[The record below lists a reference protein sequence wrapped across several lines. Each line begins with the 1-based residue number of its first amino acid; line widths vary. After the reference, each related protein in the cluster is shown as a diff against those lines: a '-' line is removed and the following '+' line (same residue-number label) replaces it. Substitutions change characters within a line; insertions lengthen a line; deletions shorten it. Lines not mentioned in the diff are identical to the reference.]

1 MSLKHP
7 QLLCSL
13 SFELKTLISE
23 FEPEFTHLTKSL
35 CNEKI
40 TRSSK
45 PLFGNLSFSKWSLFP
60 IKNRLLIKNTEVKET
75 LGPFDYVTSENDN
88 EVHWYPNFADYYLF
102 GFYSGPL
109 LAQDELQVLEHPSL
123 GSLRQALIHDTSLPK
138 NATPLTRKNG
148 VPTPVLIYNVP
159 RQAILDIAPNKEKGR
174 PFGLYGNQF
183 ARTNRKVVLDAVSIL
198 NPPTWSNIYAM
209 EAPKYGLGKYTLS
222 QIKEIFSSCY
232 TSFSAAKLVSQEE
245 ENFGFDQT
253 LYILENSNQKETE
266 KEKTENEKEE
276 KKEKEMENEVE
287 KENGKKKKE
296 PIEENIE
303 NEKENVNDKEKEKE
317 KTMEENKENEKEIL
331 DFVEIPRVRKVP
343 RKVILHLGHWG
354 CGAYGGNK
362 VLMTLLQLLA
372 AKAAG
377 ADNVYYHTFTKIG
390 SESFSKG
397 VESFENLLQ
406 EVIEKENL
414 LNIEKTLK
422 KIEEMNF
429 EWGESDR
436 N

>member
-23 FEPEFTHLTKSL
+23 FEPEFTHITKSL

-60 IKNRLLIKNTEVKET
+60 IKNQLLIKNTEVKET

-198 NPPTWSNIYAM
+198 NSPTWSNIYAM

-253 LYILENSNQKETE
+253 LYGLENSSQNETE

-276 KKEKEMENEVE
+276 KKEKE

-296 PIEENIE
+296 
-303 NEKENVNDKEKEKE
+303 
-317 KTMEENKENEKEIL
+317 KTIEENKENEKEIL

-390 SESFSKG
+390 SESFNKG